1 MSNFIQIHMILK
13 KTNYLVLSLSII
25 IIILMFITPA
35 VADQMNISL
44 NVPETV
50 DGNFDVT
57 IDMENINDLD
67 SGQFDI
73 YFDPTAVKVIG
84 ISNGSI
90 NEKTIPADSQEL
102 SANTIR
108 VLFNLPGID
117 GISGSGSLATIHFET
132 IVPGDCVM
140 EMSDVLIVD
149 TMARK
154 IPTNQNDIESPASS
168 ATEPISADK
177 TETPG
182 FQVQFVIVIFVVAYL
197 VLRVKGDNA

>member
-1 MSNFIQIHMILK
+1 
-13 KTNYLVLSLSII
+13 
-25 IIILMFITPA
+25 
-35 VADQMNISL
+35 
-44 NVPETV
+44 
-50 DGNFDVT
+50 
-57 IDMENINDLD
+57 
-67 SGQFDI
+67 
-73 YFDPTAVKVIG
+73 
-84 ISNGSI
+84 
-90 NEKTIPADSQEL
+90 
-102 SANTIR
+102 
-108 VLFNLPGID
+108 
-117 GISGSGSLATIHFET
+117 
-132 IVPGDCVM
+132 M

>member
-1 MSNFIQIHMILK
+1 MIFK
-13 KTNYLVLSLSII
+13 KKQHPVLSLSII
-25 IIILMFITPA
+25 ILILIFMFITPA
-35 VADQMNISL
+35 VAEQININL

-57 IDMENINDLD
+57 IDMENVNDLD

-73 YFDPTAVKVIG
+73 YFDPAAVKVIS
-84 ISNGSI
+84 ISNGTI

-140 EMSDVLIVD
+140 EMSDVLLVD

-154 IPTNQNDIESPASS
+154 ISTNQNDIESTVSS
-168 ATEPISADK
+168 ATEPTSTAK

-182 FQVQFVIVIFVVAYL
+182 FQVQFVIVLFVVAYF
-197 VLRVKGDNA
+197 VLRVKGDNT

>member
-1 MSNFIQIHMILK
+1 MILK
-13 KTNYLVLSLSII
+13 KQHHPVLSLSII
-25 IIILMFITPA
+25 ILILILMFITPA
-35 VADQMNISL
+35 VADQININL

-57 IDMENINDLD
+57 IDIENVNDLD

-73 YFDPTAVKVIG
+73 YFDPAAVKVIS
-84 ISNGSI
+84 ISNGTI

-140 EMSDVLIVD
+140 EMSDVLLVD

-154 IPTNQNDIESPASS
+154 IPTNQNDIESTASS
-168 ATEPISADK
+168 TEPTSTAK

-182 FQVQFVIVIFVVAYL
+182 FQVQFVIVLFVVAYF
-197 VLRVKGDNA
+197 VLRVKGDNT

>member
-1 MSNFIQIHMILK
+1 
-13 KTNYLVLSLSII
+13 
-25 IIILMFITPA
+25 MFITPA
-35 VADQMNISL
+35 VADQININL

-57 IDMENINDLD
+57 IDIENVNDLD

-73 YFDPTAVKVIG
+73 YFDPAAVKVIS
-84 ISNGSI
+84 ISNGTI

-117 GISGSGSLATIHFET
+117 GISGSGSGSLATIHFET

-140 EMSDVLIVD
+140 EMSDVLLVD

-154 IPTNQNDIESPASS
+154 IPTNQNDIESTAGS
-168 ATEPISADK
+168 ATEPISTAK

-182 FQVQFVIVIFVVAYL
+182 FQVQFVIVLFVVAYF
-197 VLRVKGDNA
+197 VLRVKGDNT

>member
-1 MSNFIQIHMILK
+1 MIFK
-13 KTNYLVLSLSII
+13 KQQQPVLSLSII
-25 IIILMFITPA
+25 ILILILMFITPA

-57 IDMENINDLD
+57 IDTENINDLD

-73 YFDPTAVKVIG
+73 YFDPAAVKVIG
-84 ISNGSI
+84 ISNGTI
-90 NEKTIPADSQEL
+90 NEKIIPADSQVV

-132 IVPGDCVM
+132 IVPGDCVI

-154 IPTNQNDIESPASS
+154 IPTNQNDIESIAGS
-168 ATEPISADK
+168 ATEPMSADK

-182 FQVQFVIVIFVVAYL
+182 FQVQFVIFLFAVAYL
-197 VLRVKGDNA
+197 VLRVKGGNA

>member
-1 MSNFIQIHMILK
+1 MISK
-13 KTNYLVLSLSII
+13 KTNCIVLSFSII
-25 IIILMFITPA
+25 VLILMFITPA
-35 VADQMNISL
+35 VADQVNISF

-73 YFDPTAVKVIG
+73 YFDPAAVRVIG
-84 ISNGSI
+84 ISNGTV

-102 SANTIR
+102 STNTIR

-117 GISGSGSLATIHFET
+117 GISGSGFLATIHFET

-140 EMSDVLIVD
+140 EMSDVLLVD

-154 IPTNQNDIESPASS
+154 ILTNQNDIENTTGS

-182 FQVQFVIVIFVVAYL
+182 FQVQFMIFLFAVAYL
-197 VLRVKGDNA
+197 VLRAKGGNA